1 MKHLT
6 APLLFTGL
14 AVAGGPALAADAA
27 PATAVAAAPAAA
39 ALAPAA
45 APAQVGTREKAQA
58 AQAALDDFLR
68 AWERGD
74 VASLQGRL
82 DPSMIGYGQFFDAV
96 QGDAARF
103 RQLRFTLQDVQ
114 VMAGPDVAV
123 VQAHWQKRF
132 LVATTFQPALQEGN
146 AMFLMHAGTGGWRLA
161 AVAGD
166 TPFAG
171 GGGVLGQLV
180 LQPAVLSCAA
190 VAATCAVTLEVLDPD
205 LSGSGSVVVQLA
217 SSSGDREALTLIE
230 TMPGR
235 FQLLPASLVVAN
247 AAPAANNGT
256 VEAAPGATI
265 TVTYTDSNAGSGRPA
280 TPVSA
285 RVRLP

>member
-1 MKHLT
+1 MKLLWM
-6 APLLFTGL
+6 PLV
-14 AVAGGPALAADAA
+14 AVLVSAMAQAA
-27 PATAVAAAPAAA
+27 PSAEV
-39 ALAPAA
+39 APAA
-45 APAQVGTREKAQA
+45 APVPATAASAQVGTPEKARA
-58 AQAALDDFLR
+58 AQLALDEFLR

-74 VASLQGRL
+74 VAALQRRL
-82 DPSMIGYGQFFDAV
+82 DPALIGYGQFLDGAA
-96 QGDAARF
+96 GDAARY

-132 LVATTFQPALQEGN
+132 VVANTFQPALQEGN
-146 AMFLMHAGTGGWRLA
+146 AMFMMHAGAGGWRLA

-180 LQPAVLSCAA
+180 FQPTVLACAA
-190 VAATCAVTLEVLDPD
+190 LAATCPVMLEVRDPD
-205 LSGSGSVVVQLA
+205 LAGTGSLVLALA
-217 SSSGDREALTLIE
+217 SSTGDRESLTLTEIA
-230 TMPGR
+230 PGR
-235 FQLLPASLVVAN
+235 FQLLPASLTVVA
-247 AAPAANNGT
+247 ATPLAGNGS

-265 TVTYTDSNAGSGRPA
+265 TVTYTDARAGSGRPV

-285 RVRLP
+285 RVRVP

>member
-1 MKHLT
+1 MKHLCLS
-6 APLLFTGL
+6 LL
-14 AVAGGPALAADAA
+14 AALAAPVALAA
-27 PATAVAAAPAAA
+27 PAPAPGEAAAAPMASASA
-39 ALAPAA
+39 S
-45 APAQVGTREKAQA
+45 AQVGTPEKARA
-58 AQAALDDFLR
+58 AQAALDEFLR

-74 VASLQGRL
+74 VAGLQRRL
-82 DPSMIGYGQFFDAV
+82 DPAMIGYGQFLDGAA
-96 QGDAARF
+96 GDAARY

-114 VMAGPDVAV
+114 VLAGPDVAV

-132 LVATTFQPALQEGN
+132 LVANSFQPALQEGN
-146 AMFLMHAGTGGWRLA
+146 AMFMLHGGANGWRLA

-171 GGGVLGQLV
+171 GGGVLGQLRF
-180 LQPAVLSCAA
+180 QPAVLACAVLAPSCP
-190 VAATCAVTLEVLDPD
+190 VTLEVVDAD
-205 LSGSGSVVVQLA
+205 LAGTGSLA
-217 SSSGDREALTLIE
+217 VALATSTGDRESLVLTE

-235 FQLLPASLVVAN
+235 FQLVPASLTVIAGTPVAG
-247 AAPAANNGT
+247 NGT

-265 TVTYTDSNAGSGRPA
+265 MVTYTDAKAGSGRPA

>member
-1 MKHLT
+1 MKLLWM
-6 APLLFTGL
+6 PL
-14 AVAGGPALAADAA
+14 VAALVSAMAQAA
-27 PATAVAAAPAAA
+27 PYAET
-39 ALAPAA
+39 APAA
-45 APAQVGTREKAQA
+45 APVAAAAASAQVGTPEKARA
-58 AQAALDDFLR
+58 AQLALDEFLR

-74 VASLQGRL
+74 VAALQRRL
-82 DPSMIGYGQFFDAV
+82 DPAMIGYGQFLDGAA
-96 QGDAARF
+96 GDAARY

-132 LVATTFQPALQEGN
+132 VVANTFQPALQEGN
-146 AMFLMHAGTGGWRLA
+146 AMFMMHAGAGGWRLA

-180 LQPAVLSCAA
+180 FQPAVLACAA
-190 VAATCAVTLEVLDPD
+190 LAATCPVMLEVRDPD
-205 LSGSGSVVVQLA
+205 LAGTGSLVLGLA
-217 SSSGDREALTLIE
+217 SSTGDRESLTLTEIA
-230 TMPGR
+230 PGR
-235 FQLLPASLVVAN
+235 FQLLPASLTVVA
-247 AAPAANNGT
+247 ATPLAGNGS

-265 TVTYTDSNAGSGRPA
+265 TVTYTDAKAGSGRPA

-285 RVRLP
+285 RVRVP